1 MPASRSDFSS
11 ASCSNSFKPTKD
23 TVATIARSS
32 MTTTTIWPSTS
43 MRTSLNSP
51 VANSAR
57 SAVAPFS
64 SV

>member
-11 ASCSNSFKPTKD
+11 TSFSNSFRPTKD
-23 TVATIARSS
+23 TVAMIARSS
-32 MTTTTIWPSTS
+32 TTTTTTWPSIS
-43 MRTSLNSP
+43 MRTSLNRP